1 MWSHQTNELTG
12 PALTQEPESK
22 KQWPLGNENRGQKVF
37 LANLFNLFF
46 FSVSIPWWD
55 FLCFI
60 DLFFGQSIRSAY
72 HKLCTT
78 MPVLRKQSQ
87 RSQDH
92 LSSVSFLGCCLKEH
106 RTRKQN
112 LQKNS
117 VNYLK
122 KKKRNP
128 INSLKLLNQN
138 KITSFNGT
146 WPKQQF
152 HLVWYLP

>member
-22 KQWPLGNENRGQKVF
+22 KQCPLGNENRGQKVF
-37 LANLFNLFF
+37 LANLFF

-55 FLCFI
+55 LLCFI

-87 RSQDH
+87 RSFDF
-92 LSSVSFLGCCLKEH
+92 SSVSFLGCCLIEQEN
-106 RTRKQN
+106 RTFKK
-112 LQKNS
+112 LCE
-117 VNYLK
+117 LFE

-138 KITSFNGT
+138 KIASFNGT

>member
-1 MWSHQTNELTG
+1 MWSHKTNELTG

-22 KQWPLGNENRGQKVF
+22 KQCSLGNENRGQKVF
-37 LANLFNLFF
+37 LANLFF

-55 FLCFI
+55 LLCFI

-87 RSQDH
+87 RSFDF
-92 LSSVSFLGCCLKEH
+92 SSVSFLGCCLKEH

-112 LQKNS
+112 LQKT
-117 VNYLK
+117 LWTIWEK
-122 KKKRNP
+122 EKKRNP

-138 KITSFNGT
+138 KIASFNGT